1 MDLNHLFKLMI
12 EVMLPISILVG
23 AGAVWPG
30 YFREVSGKT
39 LRIQLN
45 RLVLNLFFP
54 AILFA
59 IAATTPITPELLS
72 VPLLVGIGSLLA
84 GAVLYLLLYRSPL
97 GRNMGNGTRAALMVS
112 GMFGNT
118 FYVGVPVLT
127 FLYGNDASR
136 YAAFNDMLMTMPL
149 VWSLGVWICTRL
161 GPPES
166 AKLHPPIWRLM
177 MGIPPIWAFIA
188 GSLLHISGWQF
199 EPLIHASRMIGQA
212 TIPVTM
218 FVLGLSIPWRDLKPR
233 FAILSVAAV
242 KIVLM
247 PLLVVLVALLL
258 YTPLTEPQYAAV
270 IEAGMPTMM
279 SALIL
284 SDRFH
289 LDTEAAALMIGWTTV
304 LYWLTLP
311 VTIGLMHLQ
320 G

>member
-1 MDLNHLFKLMI
+1 MDLNHLIRLMI

-23 AGAVWPG
+23 AGAMWPG
-30 YFREVSGKT
+30 YFKEVSGKT

-54 AILFA
+54 AILFS

-97 GRNMGNGTRAALMVS
+97 GRGMHNGTRAALMVS

-127 FLYGNDASR
+127 FLYGADASR

-149 VWSLGVWICTRL
+149 MWSLGVWICTRL

-177 MGIPPIWAFIA
+177 LGIPPIWAFVA
-188 GSLLHISGWQF
+188 GTLLQMTGLVF
-199 EPLIHASRMIGQA
+199 EPLIHAARMIGQA

-233 FAILSVAAV
+233 FAILGVTAV
-242 KIVLM
+242 KIGLM
-247 PLLVVLVALLL
+247 PLLVAAVASLL
-258 YTPLTEPQYAAV
+258 YAHTAEPQHAAV

-289 LDTEAAALMIGWTTV
+289 LDTEAAALMIGWTTL
-304 LYWLTLP
+304 LYWLSLP
-311 VTIGLMHLQ
+311 VTVWLMH
-320 G
+320 

>member
-23 AGAVWPG
+23 AGAMWPG
-30 YFREVSGKT
+30 YFKEVSGKT

-54 AILFA
+54 AILFS

-97 GRNMGNGTRAALMVS
+97 GRGMHNGTRAALMVS

-127 FLYGNDASR
+127 FLYGDYASR

-149 VWSLGVWICTRL
+149 MWSLGVWICTRL

-166 AKLHPPIWRLM
+166 ANLHPPIWRLM
-177 MGIPPIWAFIA
+177 LGIPPIWAFIA
-188 GSLLHISGWQF
+188 GTLLQMTGLVF
-199 EPLIHASRMIGQA
+199 EPLIHAARMIGQA

-233 FAILSVAAV
+233 FAILGVTAVKIGLMPLMVAAV
-242 KIVLM
+242 
-247 PLLVVLVALLL
+247 ASLL
-258 YTPLTEPQYAAV
+258 YAHTAEPQHAAV

-304 LYWLTLP
+304 LYWLSLP
-311 VTIGLMHLQ
+311 ITIWLMH
-320 G
+320 

>member
-1 MDLNHLFKLMI
+1 MDFNHLLKLMI

-23 AGAVWPG
+23 AGALWPG
-30 YFREVSGKT
+30 YFREISGKT

-45 RLVLNLFFP
+45 RLVLNLFYP
-54 AILFA
+54 AILFS

-72 VPLLVGIGSLLA
+72 VPLLVGIGTLLS
-84 GAVLYLLLYRSPL
+84 GALLYLLLYRSPL
-97 GRNMGNGTRAALMVS
+97 GRGMHNGTRAALMLS
-112 GMFGNT
+112 GMIGNT

-127 FLYGNDASR
+127 FLYGEDASR

-149 VWSLGVWICTRL
+149 LWSLGVWICTRL

-166 AKLHPPIWRLM
+166 ANLHPPIWRLM
-177 MGIPPIWAFIA
+177 LGIPPIWAFIA
-188 GSLLHISGWQF
+188 GSLLQMSGLEF

-233 FAILSVAAV
+233 FAILSVTAV
-242 KIVLM
+242 KIALM
-247 PLLVVLVALLL
+247 PLMVAAVASLL
-258 YTPLTEPQYAAV
+258 YQHPAEAQQAAV

-284 SDRFH
+284 ADRFH
-289 LDTEAAALMIGWTTV
+289 LAVAAGDGVVDALKI
-304 LYWLTLP
+304 
-311 VTIGLMHLQ
+311 
-320 G
+320 

>member
-1 MDLNHLFKLMI
+1 MDLNHLLRLMI

-23 AGAVWPG
+23 AGAMWPG
-30 YFREVSGKT
+30 YFKEVSGKT

-54 AILFA
+54 AILFS

-97 GRNMGNGTRAALMVS
+97 GRGMHNGTRAALMVS

-127 FLYGNDASR
+127 FLYGDHASR

-149 VWSLGVWICTRL
+149 MWSLGVWICTRL

-177 MGIPPIWAFIA
+177 LGIPPIWAFVA
-188 GSLLHISGWQF
+188 GSLLHMSGLVF
-199 EPLIHASRMIGQA
+199 EPLIHAARMIGQA

-233 FAILSVAAV
+233 FAILGVTAV
-242 KIVLM
+242 KIGLM
-247 PLLVVLVALLL
+247 PLLVAAVASLL
-258 YTPLTEPQYAAV
+258 YVHTAEPQHAAV

-304 LYWLTLP
+304 LYWLSLP
-311 VTIGLMHLQ
+311 ITIWLMH
-320 G
+320 

>member
-23 AGAVWPG
+23 AGAMWPG
-30 YFREVSGKT
+30 YFKEVSGKT

-54 AILFA
+54 AILFS

-97 GRNMGNGTRAALMVS
+97 GRGMHNGTRAALMVS

-127 FLYGNDASR
+127 FLYGDYASR

-149 VWSLGVWICTRL
+149 MWSLGVWICTRL

-166 AKLHPPIWRLM
+166 ANLHPPIWRLM
-177 MGIPPIWAFIA
+177 LGIPPIWAFIA
-188 GSLLHISGWQF
+188 GTLLQMTGLVF
-199 EPLIHASRMIGQA
+199 EPLIHAARMIGQA

-233 FAILSVAAV
+233 FAILGVTAVKIGLMPLMVAAV
-242 KIVLM
+242 
-247 PLLVVLVALLL
+247 ASLL
-258 YTPLTEPQYAAV
+258 YAHTAEPQHAAV

-304 LYWLTLP
+304 LYWFSLP
-311 VTIGLMHLQ
+311 ATAWLMH
-320 G
+320 

>member
-1 MDLNHLFKLMI
+1 MNLNHLSRLAI

-23 AGAVWPG
+23 AGAIWPLQ
-30 YFREVSGKT
+30 FREVSGKT

-45 RLVLNLFFP
+45 RLVLNLFYP

-72 VPLLVGIGSLLA
+72 VPLLVGIGTLLA

-97 GRNMGNGTRAALMVS
+97 GRGMHNGTRAALTVS

-118 FYVGVPVLT
+118 FFVGVPVLVY
-127 FLYGNDASR
+127 FYGAEASR
-136 YAAFNDMLMTMPL
+136 YAAFNDMLMTMPI

-166 AKLHPPIWRLM
+166 AGLHPPIWRLM

-188 GSLLHISGWQF
+188 GALMQLSGFVF
-199 EPLIHASRMIGQA
+199 EPLIHAARLIGQA

-218 FVLGLSIPWRDLKPR
+218 FVLGLSIPWSNLKPR
-233 FAILSVAAV
+233 MAILGVAAV
-242 KIVLM
+242 KIGLM
-247 PLLVVLVALLL
+247 PLLVAVAAALL
-258 YTPLTEPQYAAV
+258 YGQPAEPQQAAV

-304 LYWLTLP
+304 LYWFSLP
-311 VTIGLMHLQ
+311 AMAWLMH
-320 G
+320 

>member
-1 MDLNHLFKLMI
+1 MDFNHLSRLMI
-12 EVMLPISILVG
+12 EVMLPITILVG

-45 RLVLNLFFP
+45 RLVLNLLFP
-54 AILFA
+54 AILFS

-72 VPLLVGIGSLLA
+72 VPLLVGIGSLLL

-97 GRNMGNGTRAALMVS
+97 GRNMHNGTRAALMVS

-127 FLYGNDASR
+127 FMYGNDASR

-149 VWSLGVWICTRL
+149 MWSLGVWICTRL

-166 AKLHPPIWRLM
+166 ARLHPPIWRLM

-188 GSLLHISGWQF
+188 GSLLHMSGLVF

-233 FAILSVAAV
+233 FAILSVTMV
-242 KIVLM
+242 KIGLM
-247 PLLVVLVALLL
+247 PLMVAAVASLL
-258 YTPLTEPQYAAV
+258 YAHTTEPQHAAV

-311 VTIGLMHLQ
+311 VTVWLMH
-320 G
+320 

>member
-1 MDLNHLFKLMI
+1 MNLHQLLQLMI

-23 AGAVWPG
+23 AGALWPV
-30 YFREVSGKT
+30 YYKEVSGKT

-72 VPLLVGIGSLLA
+72 VPLLVGIGSLLS
-84 GAVLYLLLYRSPL
+84 GVLLYLLLYRSPL
-97 GRNMGNGTRAALMVS
+97 GRGMHNGTRAALMVS

-127 FLYGNDASR
+127 FLYGPDASR

-166 AKLHPPIWRLM
+166 ASLHPPIWRLM
-177 MGIPPIWAFIA
+177 LGIAPIWAFIA
-188 GSLLHISGWQF
+188 GALLHMSGIVF
-199 EPLIHASRMIGQA
+199 EPLIHAARMIGQA
-212 TIPVTM
+212 TIPVMM

-233 FAILSVAAV
+233 VAILGVTAV

-247 PLLVVLVALLL
+247 PVAVAAVASLL
-258 YTPLTEPQYAAV
+258 YVHNTEPQHAAV

-289 LDTEAAALMIGWTTV
+289 LDTEAAALLIGWTTV
-304 LYWLTLP
+304 LYWFSLP
-311 VTIGLMHLQ
+311 VTVWLMH
-320 G
+320 

>member
-23 AGAVWPG
+23 AGAMWPS
-30 YFREVSGKT
+30 YFKEVSGKT

-54 AILFA
+54 AILFS

-72 VPLLVGIGSLLA
+72 VPLLVGIGSLLS

-97 GRNMGNGTRAALMVS
+97 GRGMHNGTRAALMVS

-127 FLYGNDASR
+127 FLYGDYASR

-149 VWSLGVWICTRL
+149 MWSLGVWICTRL

-166 AKLHPPIWRLM
+166 ANLHPPIWRLM
-177 MGIPPIWAFIA
+177 LGIPPIWAFIA
-188 GSLLHISGWQF
+188 GTLLQMTGLVF
-199 EPLIHASRMIGQA
+199 EPLIHAARMIGQA

-233 FAILSVAAV
+233 FAILGVTAVKIGLMPLMVAAV
-242 KIVLM
+242 
-247 PLLVVLVALLL
+247 ASLL
-258 YTPLTEPQYAAV
+258 YAHTAEPQHAAV

-304 LYWLTLP
+304 LYWFSLP
-311 VTIGLMHLQ
+311 ATAWLMH
-320 G
+320 

>member
-1 MDLNHLFKLMI
+1 MDFHHLSKLMI

-23 AGAVWPG
+23 AGALWPA
-30 YFREVSGKT
+30 YFKEVSGKT

-54 AILFA
+54 AILFS

-72 VPLLVGIGSLLA
+72 VPLLVGIGSLL
-84 GAVLYLLLYRSPL
+84 GGGVLYLLLYRSPM
-97 GRNMGNGTRAALMVS
+97 GRGLHNGTRAALMVS

-127 FLYGNDASR
+127 FLYGADASR
-136 YAAFNDMLMTMPL
+136 YAAFNDMLMTVPL
-149 VWSLGVWICTRL
+149 MWSLGVWVCTRL

-166 AKLHPPIWRLM
+166 AHLHPPIWRLLL
-177 MGIPPIWAFIA
+177 GIAPIWAFIA
-188 GSLLHISGWQF
+188 GSLLHMSGFEF

-212 TIPVTM
+212 TIPVMM

-233 FAILSVAAV
+233 FAVLGATSVKIALMPVMVAAV
-242 KIVLM
+242 A
-247 PLLVVLVALLL
+247 ALL
-258 YTPLTEPQYAAV
+258 YRHPAEAQQAAV

-304 LYWLTLP
+304 LYWLSLP
-311 VTIGLMHLQ
+311 LTIWLMH
-320 G
+320 

>member
-23 AGAVWPG
+23 AGAMWPS
-30 YFREVSGKT
+30 YFREISSKT

-54 AILFA
+54 AILFS

-72 VPLLVGIGSLLA
+72 VPLLVGIGTLLA
-84 GAVLYLLLYRSPL
+84 GALLYLLLYRSPL
-97 GRNMGNGTRAALMVS
+97 GHGMHNGTRAALMIS

-127 FLYGNDASR
+127 FLYGDYASR

-166 AKLHPPIWRLM
+166 ASLHPPIWRLM
-177 MGIPPIWAFIA
+177 LGIPPIWAFVA
-188 GSLLHISGWQF
+188 GTLLQMTGLAF
-199 EPLIHASRMIGQA
+199 EPLIHAARMIGQA

-233 FAILSVAAV
+233 FAILGVTAVKIGLMPLMVAAV
-242 KIVLM
+242 
-247 PLLVVLVALLL
+247 ASLL
-258 YTPLTEPQYAAV
+258 YAHTAEPQHAAV

-304 LYWLTLP
+304 LYWLSLP
-311 VTIGLMHLQ
+311 VTVWLMH
-320 G
+320 

>member
-1 MDLNHLFKLMI
+1 MDLNHLLKLMI

-23 AGAVWPG
+23 AGALWPA
-30 YFREVSGKT
+30 YSREISSKT

-45 RLVLNLFFP
+45 RLVLNLFYP
-54 AILFA
+54 AILFS

-72 VPLLVGIGSLLA
+72 VPLLVGIGSLLG

-97 GRNMGNGTRAALMVS
+97 GRGMHNGTRAALLLS
-112 GMFGNT
+112 GMIGNT

-127 FLYGNDASR
+127 FLYGDDASR

-149 VWSLGVWICTRL
+149 MWSLGVWICTRL

-166 AKLHPPIWRLM
+166 ASLHPPIWRLM
-177 MGIPPIWAFIA
+177 LGIPPIWAFIA
-188 GSLLHISGWQF
+188 GTLLQMSGLVF
-199 EPLIHASRMIGQA
+199 EPLVHAFHMIGQA
-212 TIPVTM
+212 TIPVMM

-233 FAILSVAAV
+233 FAILGVTAVKIGLMPLMVAAV
-242 KIVLM
+242 A
-247 PLLVVLVALLL
+247 ALL
-258 YTPLTEPQYAAV
+258 YPQPAEAQYAAV

-289 LDTEAAALMIGWTTV
+289 LDTEAAALMIGWTTL
-304 LYWLTLP
+304 LYWLSLP
-311 VTIGLMHLQ
+311 VTVWLMN
-320 G
+320 